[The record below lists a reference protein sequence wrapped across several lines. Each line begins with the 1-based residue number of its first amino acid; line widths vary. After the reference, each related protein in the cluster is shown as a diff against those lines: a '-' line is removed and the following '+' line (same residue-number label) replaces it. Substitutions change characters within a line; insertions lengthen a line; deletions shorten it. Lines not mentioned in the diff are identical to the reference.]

1 MSKRHSLGAQLFFD
15 VLRSLLAAAAVF
27 LVLFWGGDWL
37 LTRTVYGES
46 FTLQVTKQKFERLQ
60 EYVMEKEVTPEN
72 LRPLDIWCGRGNQI
86 YLVIYEND
94 RLIYESFYTSQG
106 QPPVEDYTPEMES
119 PEREFALELS
129 DGTQTRAF
137 LYVYAGAAYYYGTI
151 FLSGLG
157 AFVTFSLCFITL
169 IHRKL
174 RYIQQLKKE
183 LDILAGGDLSYEV
196 TVRGNDEL
204 GELADGIDQM
214 RRSIVAHQ
222 AAEERMRLANSELVT
237 AMSHDLRTPLT
248 SLLAYLELMERGKY
262 ENQEQL
268 AHFIRRSLE
277 KTLQIK
283 SMADKLFE
291 YALVYSS
298 EWAAPCLEYRDG
310 DELLQHLLGEYAFSL
325 ENHGFMVRQNFSP
338 LQGQLQVNLELLRR
352 MFDNLYS
359 NLLKYADPAQP
370 VELAYW
376 REGDQAH
383 ISLSNRVSPQ
393 RDKRQ
398 STNIGLN
405 TCGKILRCHGGSFSY
420 QEQGGYFRVE
430 VILPLRIKGE
440 PSPVQPEEH

>member
-1 MSKRHSLGAQLFFD
+1 MSKGHSLCTQLFFD
-15 VLRSLLAAAAVF
+15 VLRSLLAAVAVF
-27 LVLFWGGDWL
+27 LVLSWGGDWL
-37 LTRTVYGES
+37 LTRTVYGEN
-46 FTLQVTKQKFERLQ
+46 FTMQATERKFERLQ
-60 EYVMEKEVTPEN
+60 EYVMEEAVTPEN

-86 YLVIYEND
+86 HLVIYEND

-106 QPPVEDYTPEMES
+106 DPPEEDYTPEMEN

-137 LYVYAGAAYYYGTI
+137 LYFYAGAAYYYGTI
-151 FLSGLG
+151 FLSVLG

-262 ENQEQL
+262 EDQEQL

-291 YALVYSS
+291 YVLVYSS
-298 EWAAPCLEYRDG
+298 EWAPPDLEGRDG

-325 ENHGFMVRQNFSP
+325 ENHGFTVRQSFSP
-338 LQGQLQVNLELLRR
+338 LEGQLQVNLELLRR
-352 MFDNLYS
+352 MFDNLYG
-359 NLLKYADPAQP
+359 NVLKYADGNYP

-376 REGDQAH
+376 REDGRAH
-383 ISLSNRVSPQ
+383 ISISNHISPQ

-420 QEQGGYFRVE
+420 QEQGECFQVE
-430 VILPLRIKGE
+430 VVLPLVRK
-440 PSPVQPEEH
+440 EETC